1 MLSLNPEA
9 IDLSTL
15 RQFWT
20 GAPCRL
26 DDASLDR
33 IRASAAAVERI
44 VASGETVYGV
54 NTGFGLLAN
63 TRIPPERLAEL
74 QRNLILSHSCGLG
87 DILPR
92 HVVRLMI
99 VLKLLGL
106 GRGYSGVRPLVID
119 ALQALLDR
127 DAMPLIPAQ
136 GSVGVSGDLAPLA
149 HLIAALLGE
158 GRIDVAGNVL
168 PAKDALKKLGM
179 APLEL
184 GPKEGL
190 ALINGTQASTA
201 IALDAL
207 FTAERVFSAA
217 LGAGALSVDALKGS
231 VKPFDP
237 RISAVRG
244 QPGQIRVA
252 AEIRALLEGSEIL
265 ASHGRCGKVQDPY
278 SFRCQ
283 PQVMGAAL
291 DLLVNAG
298 RTLTIE
304 AGAVTDNPIVFEDDD
319 TAISG
324 GNFHAQPVA
333 FAADTISMAMCEVG
347 SLSERR
353 TAVLIDPKM
362 SGLPAFLVD
371 DGGVNSGLMIPQ
383 VTQAALVAEN
393 RSLAFPASVGSVP
406 TSAGNEDHVSMAPI
420 AARKAAQIAK
430 NVAGIIA
437 VELIAAAQGV
447 DYHAPLETS
456 EKLQSLHGKVRSL
469 SPRLES
475 DRYWADETAAPQ
487 AGVNYGRMGSPA
499 LFGGQLTNR
508 RPRLLVHRRPPS
520 PQAWACKT
528 SSPTWRDVAVA
539 RRLRLGTKARPRK
552 RP

>member
-1 MLSLNPEA
+1 M
-9 IDLSTL
+9 
-15 RQFWT
+15 
-20 GAPCRL
+20 
-26 DDASLDR
+26 DR
-33 IRASAAAVERI
+33 IRASAASVQRI

-74 QRNLILSHSCGLG
+74 QKNLILSHSCGLG
-87 DILPR
+87 DMLPR
-92 HVVRLMI
+92 SVVRLMI

-119 ALQALLDR
+119 ALQGLLDR

-136 GSVGVSGDLAPLA
+136 GSVGASGDLAPLA

-158 GRIDVAGNVL
+158 GRIDVAGEIL
-168 PAKDALKKLGM
+168 PARDALSRLGVQ
-179 APLEL
+179 PLEL

-207 FTAERVFSAA
+207 FTGERVFGTA

-231 VKPFDP
+231 IKPFDP
-237 RISAVRG
+237 RLSEVRG

-252 AEIRALLEGSEIL
+252 AEIRGLLDGSEIL
-265 ASHGRCGKVQDPY
+265 ASHGRCGRVQDPY

-283 PQVMGAAL
+283 PQVMGAVL
-291 DLLVNAG
+291 DLLTNAA

-304 AGAVTDNPIVFEDDD
+304 AGAVTDNPIVFEDED

-333 FAADTISMAMCEVG
+333 FAADMISMAMCEVG

-362 SGLPAFLVD
+362 SGLPAFLTD

-393 RSLAFPASVGSVP
+393 RSLAFPASVDSVP
-406 TSAGNEDHVSMAPI
+406 TSAGQEDHVSMAPI

-430 NVAGIIA
+430 NVAGIVA

-447 DYHAPLETS
+447 DYHSPLKTS
-456 EKLQSLHGKVRSL
+456 EKLQPLHARVRAI

-475 DRYWADETAAPQ
+475 DRYWADEMAALQ
-487 AGVNYGRMGSPA
+487 AAVLKGALGSPFS
-499 LFGGQLTNR
+499 L
-508 RPRLLVHRRPPS
+508 
-520 PQAWACKT
+520 
-528 SSPTWRDVAVA
+528 
-539 RRLRLGTKARPRK
+539 
-552 RP
+552 

>member
-1 MLSLNPEA
+1 MTLTLDPTN
-9 IDLSTL
+9 IDLAII
-15 RQFWT
+15 R
-20 GAPCRL
+20 RL
-26 DDASLDR
+26 WQGDACKLDEASLDR
-33 IRASAAAVERI
+33 IRASAASVERI
-44 VASGETVYGV
+44 VAGGETVYGV

-87 DILPR
+87 DMLPR
-92 HVVRLMI
+92 GVVRLMI
-99 VLKLLGL
+99 ILKLLGL

-119 ALQALLDR
+119 ALQSLLDR

-136 GSVGVSGDLAPLA
+136 GSVGASGDLAPLA

-158 GRIDVAGNVL
+158 GRVNLAGEVL
-168 PAKDALKKLGM
+168 PAREALDRLGM
-179 APLEL
+179 ELLEL

-207 FTAERVFSAA
+207 FMAERVFGAA

-231 VKPFDP
+231 VKPFDS
-237 RISAVRG
+237 RISETRG

-252 AEIRALLEGSEIL
+252 AEIRSLLDGSEIL
-265 ASHGRCGKVQDPY
+265 ASHGRCGRVQDPY

-283 PQVMGAAL
+283 PQVMGASL
-291 DLLVNAG
+291 DLLGHAA

-304 AGAVTDNPIVFEDDD
+304 AGAVTDNPIVFEDED

-333 FAADTISMAMCEVG
+333 FAADMIAIAMCEVG

-362 SGLPAFLVD
+362 SGLPAFLTD

-393 RSLAFPASVGSVP
+393 RSLAFPASVDSVP
-406 TSAGNEDHVSMAPI
+406 TSAGQEDHVSMAPI
-420 AARKAAQIAK
+420 AARKAAQIAR
-430 NVAGIIA
+430 NVAGIIG

-447 DYHAPLETS
+447 DYHAPLKTS
-456 EKLQSLHGKVRSL
+456 AKLQPLHSKIRAI

-475 DRYWADETAAPQ
+475 DRYWADEM
-487 AGVNYGRMGSPA
+487 VA
-499 LFGGQLTNR
+499 LQSAVLSGDMSGT
-508 RPRLLVHRRPPS
+508 PLLS
-520 PQAWACKT
+520 
-528 SSPTWRDVAVA
+528 
-539 RRLRLGTKARPRK
+539 G
-552 RP
+552 

>member
-1 MLSLNPEA
+1 MTLPLDPTS
-9 IDLSTL
+9 IDLATL
-15 RQFWT
+15 RRLWQ
-20 GAPCRL
+20 GASCQL
-26 DDASLDR
+26 DAASLDR
-33 IRASAAAVERI
+33 IRASAASVERI
-44 VASGETVYGV
+44 VAGGETVYGI

-87 DILPR
+87 DMLPR

-99 VLKLLGL
+99 ILKLLGL
-106 GRGYSGVRPLVID
+106 GRGYSGVRPLVIE
-119 ALQALLDR
+119 ALQSLLDKN
-127 DAMPLIPAQ
+127 AMPLIPAQ
-136 GSVGVSGDLAPLA
+136 GSVGASGDLAPLA

-158 GRIDVAGNVL
+158 GRIDVAGDIL
-168 PAKDALKKLGM
+168 PAKEALARLGM
-179 APLEL
+179 QTLEL

-207 FTAERVFSAA
+207 FTAERVFGTAV
-217 LGAGALSVDALKGS
+217 GAGALSVDALKGS
-231 VKPFDP
+231 IKPFDP
-237 RISAVRG
+237 RISEVRG

-252 AEIRALLEGSEIL
+252 AEIRELLEGSEIL

-291 DLLVNAG
+291 DLLTNAA

-304 AGAVTDNPIVFEDDD
+304 AGAVTDNPIVFEDED

-333 FAADTISMAMCEVG
+333 FAADMISMAMCEVG

-393 RSLAFPASVGSVP
+393 RSLAFPASVDSVP
-406 TSAGNEDHVSMAPI
+406 TSAGQEDHVSMAPI
-420 AARKAAQIAK
+420 AARKATQIAR
-430 NVAGIIA
+430 NVAGIVA

-447 DYHAPLETS
+447 DYHAPLKTS
-456 EKLQSLHGKVRSL
+456 EKLQSLHSKVRAI

-475 DRYWADETAAPQ
+475 DRYWADEMAALQ
-487 AGVNYGRMGSPA
+487 AAVLEGDMGGPE
-499 LFGGQLTNR
+499 
-508 RPRLLVHRRPPS
+508 LLG
-520 PQAWACKT
+520 A
-528 SSPTWRDVAVA
+528 
-539 RRLRLGTKARPRK
+539 
-552 RP
+552 

>member
-1 MLSLNPEA
+1 MTLTLNPEA
-9 IDLSTL
+9 IDLATL
-15 RQFWT
+15 RQLWQ
-20 GAPCRL
+20 GPPCKL
-26 DDASLDR
+26 DAASLDR
-33 IRASAAAVERI
+33 VRASAASVGRI
-44 VASGETVYGV
+44 VASCETVYGI

-87 DILPR
+87 DALPR

-106 GRGYSGVRPLVID
+106 GRGYSGVRPVVID

-136 GSVGVSGDLAPLA
+136 GSVGASGDLAPLA
-149 HLIAALLGE
+149 HLIAAMMGE
-158 GRIDVAGNVL
+158 GRIDIAGEIL
-168 PAKDALKKLGM
+168 PARDALDKLDM
-179 APLEL
+179 KPLEL

-207 FTAERVFSAA
+207 FMAERVFGAA
-217 LGAGALSVDALKGS
+217 LAAGALSVDALKGS

-237 RISAVRG
+237 RISQVRG

-252 AEIRALLEGSEIL
+252 AAIRELLDGSAIV
-265 ASHGRCGKVQDPY
+265 ASHFRCGRVQDPY

-283 PQVMGAAL
+283 PQVMGASL
-291 DLLVNAG
+291 DLLANAA

-304 AGAVTDNPIVFEDDD
+304 AGAVTDNPIIFEDEDV
-319 TAISG
+319 AISG

-333 FAADTISMAMCEVG
+333 FAADTIAMAMCEVG

-362 SGLPAFLVD
+362 SGLPAFLTD

-393 RSLAFPASVGSVP
+393 RSLAFPSSVDSVP
-406 TSAGNEDHVSMAPI
+406 TSAGQEDHVSMAPI
-420 AARKAAQIAK
+420 SARKAATIAK
-430 NVAGIIA
+430 NAAGIVG
-437 VELIAAAQGV
+437 VELIGAAQGV
-447 DYHAPLETS
+447 DYHAPLKTS
-456 EKLQSLHGKVRSL
+456 ARLQPIHAKIRAI
-469 SPRLES
+469 SPRLKS
-475 DRYWADETAAPQ
+475 DRYWADEMAALQ
-487 AGVNYGRMGSPA
+487 AAVLAGEIA
-499 LFGGQLTNR
+499 EFGLM
-508 RPRLLVHRRPPS
+508 P
-520 PQAWACKT
+520 
-528 SSPTWRDVAVA
+528 
-539 RRLRLGTKARPRK
+539 
-552 RP
+552 